1 MECKSRIAPDGKF
14 SRTLSGSTAM
24 KSAPSKETE
33 ARAPSMPG
41 AEADGLPTT
50 TIPPSSTSLIC
61 PTMKKD
67 VAVCLSRLADQKRVT
82 DPLYFQV
89 FKICKT
95 SEELMFLLWATRY
108 SIKKAVELAAESH
121 WRCQRP
127 LQALLSALSE
137 PDKSCTGQSVPQ
149 EPLSG

>member
-1 MECKSRIAPDGKF
+1 MGCKSRIAPDEK
-14 SRTLSGSTAM
+14 SNRTLRESTTM
-24 KSAPSKETE
+24 KFAPSKETE

-41 AEADGLPTT
+41 AESDGLPTT

-95 SEELMFLLWATRY
+95 SEELMFLLWAARFGV
-108 SIKKAVELAAESH
+108 KEAAKEAAKSH
-121 WRCQRP
+121 WQFQRP
-127 LQALLSALSE
+127 LQALLSAMSE
-137 PDKSCTGQSVPQ
+137 SEKRCTKQSVAQ

>member
-1 MECKSRIAPDGKF
+1 MECKSRIAPDEN
-14 SRTLSGSTAM
+14 SNRTLR
-24 KSAPSKETE
+24 KSITTKFAPSKETE

-41 AEADGLPTT
+41 TESDGLPTT

-67 VAVCLSRLADQKRVT
+67 VAASLSRLDDQKKLT

-108 SIKKAVELAAESH
+108 SIKKAVELAAKSH
-121 WRCQRP
+121 WQVQRP

-137 PDKSCTGQSVPQ
+137 PEKSCTKQSVAQLPP
-149 EPLSG
+149 EG